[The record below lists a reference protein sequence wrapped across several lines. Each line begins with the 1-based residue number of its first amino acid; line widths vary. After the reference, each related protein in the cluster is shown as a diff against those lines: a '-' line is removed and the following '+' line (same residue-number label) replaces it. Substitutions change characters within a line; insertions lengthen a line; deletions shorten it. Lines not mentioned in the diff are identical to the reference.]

1 MHAKEDC
8 PWQTEFIKNFLDL
21 EGNRITECT
30 GWSIE
35 DKGYSVLQKIM
46 PLDVKRL
53 EGRIYAELCQLQ
65 VLATRIDRTLASFAK
80 EDF

>member
-1 MHAKEDC
+1 
-8 PWQTEFIKNFLDL
+8 
-21 EGNRITECT
+21 
-30 GWSIE
+30 
-35 DKGYSVLQKIM
+35 M